1 MNESLSTWMLLHFA
15 PNSTLFTS
23 WPHIRL
29 ADAHYPVLDTLA
41 RIVVLEVGL
50 LLAVHYFDGIS
61 FAPTLLG
68 KGKQAEHDF
77 LYWEFNETDQIA
89 VRQGDWKLI
98 VKKGVPH
105 LYNLATDLHEDVD
118 LASKYPEQ
126 VEKMKEIIFREH
138 THSPDRNV
146 GFR

>member
-1 MNESLSTWMLLHFA
+1 MSCNQYNSAHRHCSQWALLIG
-15 PNSTLFTS
+15 
-23 WPHIRL
+23 IRL
-29 ADAHYPVLDTLA
+29 
-41 RIVVLEVGL
+41 
-50 LLAVHYFDGIS
+50 
-61 FAPTLLG
+61 
-68 KGKQAEHDF
+68 
-77 LYWEFNETDQIA
+77 WEFNETDQIA

-138 THSPDRNV
+138 THSPYFSVTLPGR
-146 GFR
+146 